1 MAERRMF
8 AKSVIG
14 SARFLRM
21 PATSRLL
28 YYDLGMEA
36 DDDGCVEAFGVMRK
50 TGANEDDL
58 RVLASKGFVRV
69 LNEDLVSYILDW
81 NTNNQIRKDRYHKG
95 IYKHL
100 IGTSCEVVLSD
111 GSCPTTTRQ
120 PSDNQ
125 TATEVSIGKDSIG
138 KVSTESMAD
147 KPPTSPKPTKK
158 SFGEYGWVKLTEDE
172 YNRLVND
179 LGEDEAKRCIT
190 YVDESAQSTNNKN
203 KWRDWNLLVRRCHR
217 DKWGMKPNPKG
228 TQISGADRIL
238 GMIERGEFDSPR
250 YKHSSCDA
258 MNDLQTLHEMY
269 GEQEKCEGGDGN

>member
-1 MAERRMF
+1 MF

-81 NTNNQIRKDRYHKG
+81 NTNNQIRKDRYHEG
-95 IYKHL
+95 IYKNL
-100 IGTSCEVVLSD
+100 IGTSCEVVLGD
-111 GSCPTTTRQ
+111 GSCLSTTRQ

-125 TATEVSIGKDSIG
+125 PATEVSIDKDSIG
-138 KVSTESMAD
+138 KVSIESVAD
-147 KPPTSPKPTKK
+147 KPPTQSRFSPPT
-158 SFGEYGWVKLTEDE
+158 
-172 YNRLVND
+172 
-179 LGEDEAKRCIT
+179 
-190 YVDESAQSTNNKN
+190 VDE
-203 KWRDWNLLVRRCHR
+203 VRAYCAE
-217 DKWGMKPNPKG
+217 KG
-228 TQISGADRIL
+228 YTLDADRFVDYYTSN
-238 GMIERGEFDSPR
+238 GWKVGRNPMKDWKAAVRNWNGKEQPSGKTES
-250 YKHSSCDA
+250 KH
-258 MNDLQTLHEMY
+258 LWTV
-269 GEQEKCEGGDGN
+269 GTTV